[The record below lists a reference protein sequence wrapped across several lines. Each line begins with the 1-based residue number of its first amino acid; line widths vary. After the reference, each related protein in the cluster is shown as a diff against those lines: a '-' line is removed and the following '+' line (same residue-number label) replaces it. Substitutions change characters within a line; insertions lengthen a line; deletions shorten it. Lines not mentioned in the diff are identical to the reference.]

1 MGCKAKFN
9 NTGKSRCQ
17 IDWMLLKK
25 VIVMPL
31 GTEFTGSDIDDWL
44 QQGIHKAD
52 PSQRFYPMPDITGVD
67 NNTGDGSSYTNG
79 IGVTAYIT
87 PGLVAFTQRFD
98 PDVCLQNRLI
108 GGFNDNITR
117 SFLFI
122 DQNNRIWGV
131 KTANGMKGFTGRLYV
146 RGSGI
151 TSPDNIAEPSISYSL
166 TKAAE
171 MESKWF
177 VESDVAAEEIDGLL
191 DVTMSVVTDSS
202 NLLIKF
208 SVDGCGNDDVTAEMQ
223 TIAGQANCW
232 LVGDTNGYAA
242 IDTAP
247 TWDATAGAFKV
258 ASNTVASGKT
268 LKLADPSVLYGKG
281 VTNKECVNSY
291 TAA

>member
-25 VIVMPL
+25 VIALPL

-52 PSQRFYPMPDITGVD
+52 PSQRFYPMPDITGVED
-67 NNTGDGSSYTNG
+67 NTGDGSSYTNG
-79 IGVTAYIT
+79 IGVTTNIT

-146 RGSGI
+146 KGSGI

-223 TIAGQANCW
+223 TIAGQVNCW

-242 IDTAP
+242 IGTAP

-258 ASNTVASGKT
+258 ASSAVASGKT